1 MDERQPKP
9 SPRRM
14 CCPLPLRP
22 GIDRGCVLRG
32 WDVDMGDRIADLL
45 LEDRLRLPG
54 DACLRA
60 SLHQK
65 ERRLSMR
72 DMGQNRAAVGDLSL
86 VDGRGHVITA
96 GLLERG
102 LDLV

>member
-1 MDERQPKP
+1 MNDSQSRAA
-9 SPRRM
+9 SA
-14 CCPLPLRP
+14 CAAPLHLRA

-54 DACLRA
+54 HARLCA

-65 ERRLSMR
+65 ERRLSMM
-72 DMGQNRAAVGDLSL
+72 DLGQNRAAVGNLGL
-86 VDGRGHVITA
+86 VDGRG
-96 GLLERG
+96 
-102 LDLV
+102 